1 MRPIGRFLVVTAA
14 LLFATAAAPGR
25 ADAQGGSAHDFMFE
39 SIDGGQLPLA
49 ELKGRVGLIVNTASF
64 CGFTHQYAGLQEL
77 WTRYEA
83 RGLVV
88 VGVPAND
95 FGGQEPGTDS
105 DIKTF
110 CQGGFGI
117 TFPLAAKS
125 RVVGPL
131 AHPFYRWAAKTLG
144 PANVPRWNFH
154 KYLVGVDGGLVAAFG
169 SSVGPTSVA
178 LVSAIEAELAKAA
191 PKVAP

>member
-1 MRPIGRFLVVTAA
+1 MRPIGTALIVA
-14 LLFATAAAPGR
+14 TLLLIPAAVSSR
-25 ADAQGGSAHDFMFE
+25 ADAQGGSARDFTFE
-39 SIDGGQLPLA
+39 SIDGGQISLA
-49 ELKGRVGLIVNTASF
+49 DLKGRVVMVVNTASF

-77 WTRYEA
+77 WIRYEA

-88 VGVPAND
+88 IGVPAND

-105 DIKTF
+105 EIKTF

-131 AHPFYRWAAKTLG
+131 AHPFYRWAAKTMG

-154 KYLVGVDGGLVAAFG
+154 KYLVGADGELVAAFG
-169 SSVGPTSVA
+169 SSVGPTSVT
-178 LVSAIEAELAKAA
+178 LVAAIEAELTKATSKAA
-191 PKVAP
+191 P